1 VMNPTDKEIAYNFY
15 VGQASAVVKIPARA
29 IQTLV
34 Q

>member
-1 VMNPTDKEIAYNFY
+1 MNPTDKEIAYNFY
-15 VGQASAVVKIPARA
+15 VGQDSAVVTIPARA